1 MQKNLTEAIELF
13 VAVVYFF
20 LGKFKEWLWHL
31 VRVLFSPADKLINAF
46 WNISFIR
53 KVRCQKEREK
63 LEAYLKE
70 ELGESEEEFVI
81 SSEHELKRYNGTAEH
96 VIVPD
101 GVKRIGKY
109 AFACRN
115 VKSVVFP
122 ESVESISYSIFC
134 FCENLEYVTLPE
146 SLREISEDAL
156 HIYNKNFEMTCRG
169 IRLPIGELFDELHV
183 SPKDV
188 ITMVQFHEY
197 NFIKEFGINTHAV
210 HFMEY
215 LFNRILG
222 HPEEHALRTYLNEN
236 FTEILKNFREYLQAG
251 ERYKV
256 YRPEYYEKTFNPRME
271 TELIEKLLASGTF
284 FTETSIAET
293 IRLMNEQQN
302 YELQLELM
310 DYKASHFGS
319 RIEDITERFKL

>member
-20 LGKFKEWLWHL
+20 LGEFKEWLWHL

-169 IRLPIGELFDELHV
+169 IRLPIGKLFDELHV
-183 SPKDV
+183 FPKDV

-197 NFIKEFGINTHAV
+197 QFVEEFFINTPAV
-210 HFMEY
+210 HFVEY
-215 LFNRILG
+215 LFSRALE
-222 HPEEHALRTYLNEN
+222 HPEETALRAYLNEN
-236 FTEILKNFREYLQAG
+236 FDEILKKFREYLQAG
-251 ERYKV
+251 EKCKSF
-256 YRPEYYEKTFNPRME
+256 RPEYYEKTFNPRME

-284 FTETSIAET
+284 FTEASIADA
-293 IRLMNEQQN
+293 IRLTNEQEN

-310 DYKASHFGS
+310 DYKASHFSGG
-319 RIEDITERFKL
+319 IEGITQRLSL